1 MRLARLIRN
10 LRQRERVDKELDDEL
25 RSFVEMSADERRR
38 AGMGEDE
45 ARRAALLELGGAEQ
59 VKEGVRDVRAGVI
72 LDQLARDL
80 SYAVRTL
87 RRSPGF
93 TSVALLSLALGIGA
107 NTAIFSLVDAVYW
120 RPLPVSHPEQL
131 VRIGLTDTL
140 DAEGRQRVGGLMP
153 FRFAGLHDP
162 LAAVFAGVITR
173 TRDGVS
179 LTVDGVTERIVP
191 DAVSPNYFAVLGVP
205 AAHGRTFSTGGW
217 APEVVLNHRFWRSR
231 FGGDPGAIGR
241 TVLLNGYPFTIVG
254 VATPAFFGTEVG
266 AFIELWVMELPP
278 ALEHTLPAL
287 PQLQRGRWF
296 GSTLARLRPGVSLAQ
311 AQGVAEAAYQNAVRE
326 HFGAGSPYRATH
338 VRLSPAVRGGDSGLR
353 GAYER
358 PLIVL
363 ATVVGL
369 VLLVACANVA
379 SLLLGRATARR
390 QELAVRLAL
399 GGGRA
404 RLVRQLLTETLLLS
418 SLGSVLGVLLAYRSV
433 DALLGF
439 LPQTYLRTVLDVEP
453 DLRVLGFAVGLSV
466 LTALLSGLAPAFQGT
481 RVDLTAVLKGGSPA
495 GQPRVMRLR
504 QGLVVGEVALAL
516 LLMVGATL
524 FARTLR
530 NLQAV
535 DTGFDADGLVLFTFK
550 HVHERYTEAQVL
562 GFCRELVERVRG
574 LPGVVDAGLS
584 LEGGPFDSRSGHPP
598 VATSGPSAAGPG
610 IRVASVDRD
619 RVSPGFFSTLGI
631 PLLAGRDFS
640 LGDQKGT
647 PKVAIVDETLRR
659 RLFGEANPV
668 GQRIVIGDNPAEET
682 EIVGVVRT
690 IHQHSF
696 RAEDHPAVY
705 LSIFQAGK
713 PRMPTLLVRARGST
727 AALVPAVRREF
738 EALDATLPVFNIKTM
753 ERQLDDVL
761 SRERLLAALC
771 GLLGTLA
778 AFLAAIGLYAII
790 AHAALGRTREIGI
803 RLALGARP
811 GGVAWLVMREALQL
825 VTLGVGIGL
834 AATWGS
840 TRLLSSLLFGLTPVD
855 PASLMIAVALMLV
868 VAILASYVPARR
880 ASRLDPTRA
889 LRYE

>member
-1 MRLARLIRN
+1 
-10 LRQRERVDKELDDEL
+10 
-25 RSFVEMSADERRR
+25 
-38 AGMGEDE
+38 MGEDE

-131 VRIGLTDTL
+131 VRIGLMDTL
-140 DAEGRQRVGGLMP
+140 DAEGRQRVGELIP

-162 LAAVFAGVITR
+162 FAAVFAGVITAGS
-173 TRDGVS
+173 RDGVS

-191 DAVSPNYFAVLGVP
+191 DAVSPDYFAVLGVP

-254 VATPAFFGTEVG
+254 VAAPAFFGTEVG
-266 AFIELWVMELPP
+266 AFSELWVTKLPP

-287 PQLQRGRWF
+287 PLLQRGRWF
-296 GSTLARLRPGVSLAQ
+296 GTTLARLRPGVSLAQ

-338 VRLSPAVRGGDSGLR
+338 VRLSPAVRGDSGLR
-353 GAYER
+353 SAYER

-439 LPQTYLRTVLDVEP
+439 LPQTHLRTILDVDP

-495 GQPRVMRLR
+495 GQPRVMPLR

-584 LEGGPFDSRSGHPP
+584 LEGGPFNPRGGSQPP
-598 VATSGPSAAGPG
+598 VAASGPSAAGPG
-610 IRVASVDRD
+610 IRVASVERD

-640 LGDQKGT
+640 FGDQKGA
-647 PKVAIVDETLRR
+647 PRVAIVDETLRR
-659 RLFGEANPV
+659 RLFREANPV
-668 GQRIVIGDNPAEET
+668 GQRIVIGEGNRAEEA

-690 IHQHSF
+690 IHQQSF
-696 RAEDHPAVY
+696 RAADQPAVY

-727 AALVPAVRREF
+727 AALMPAARREF

-840 TRLLSSLLFGLTPVD
+840 TRLVSSLLFGLTPAD
-855 PASLMIAVALMLV
+855 PASLMIAVALMLG
-868 VAILASYVPARR
+868 VATLASYVPARR